1 MGIFTCS
8 RKSRAN
14 PSKPMG
20 DWKSQYPPD
29 YNEVVASDYASNQS
43 SSPDGFLATSEFQV
57 EAMGY
62 NTNQALSGSKTLEN
76 ISVYS
81 VEFGAPIQEKY
92 TSIRLKRS
100 SNSCAL
106 VRSSDPRQN
115 ALISTIY
122 RWGPGRH
129 PRMRILPRDSS
140 VSVEQAIDD
149 DTLCGE
155 LVDVQSRS
163 MVSRAQVFDTSL
175 GKYQW
180 RYGSREE
187 RKACNA
193 DSLLI
198 LERMDCMILGDGTK
212 TKSGARVAQL
222 IRNDQFRTPGSVKYS
237 GGNGGRLVMDL
248 RMWKDEKHADTDGV
262 EAFFVAS
269 CILMLKREADRFI
282 DNNIVAV
289 T

>member
-20 DWKSQYPPD
+20 DWKSQSPPD
-29 YNEVVASDYASNQS
+29 YNEVVASDYASNQFS
-43 SSPDGFLATSEFQV
+43 FPDGFLATSELQV

-62 NTNQALSGSKTLEN
+62 NTNQALSGSKLLEN

-81 VEFGAPIQEKY
+81 VEFGVPTQEKY
-92 TSIRLKRS
+92 TSIRLKRN

-149 DTLCGE
+149 DKVCGE

-175 GKYQW
+175 GKYEW

-198 LERMDCMILGDGTK
+198 LERMDRMVLGDGTR

-262 EAFFVAS
+262 EAFIVAS

-282 DNNIVAV
+282 DNNLVAV

>member
-1 MGIFTCS
+1 
-8 RKSRAN
+8 
-14 PSKPMG
+14 MG
-20 DWKSQYPPD
+20 DWKSQSPPD
-29 YNEVVASDYASNQS
+29 YNEVVASDYASSQS
-43 SSPDGFLATSEFQV
+43 SFPDGFLATSELQV
-57 EAMGY
+57 EAIGY
-62 NTNQALSGSKTLEN
+62 NTNQALSGNKTLEN

-81 VEFGAPIQEKY
+81 VESGVPVQEKY
-92 TSIRLKRS
+92 TSVRLKSS

-106 VRSSDPRQN
+106 VHSSDPRQN

-129 PRMRILPRDSS
+129 PRMRILPRDAS

-149 DTLCGE
+149 DNLRGE

-175 GKYQW
+175 GKFEW

-198 LERMDCMILGDGTK
+198 LERMDPIVLADGTK
-212 TKSGARVAQL
+212 TRSGARVAQL
-222 IRNDQFRTPGSVKYS
+222 IRNDQFRTPGSVRYS
-237 GGNGGRLVMDL
+237 GGNGGRLVIDL
-248 RMWKDEKHADTDGV
+248 RAWKDEKHADADGV

-282 DNNIVAV
+282 DNNIAAV
-289 T
+289 V

>member
-14 PSKPMG
+14 PSKPIG
-20 DWKSQYPPD
+20 NWKSQSPPD
-29 YNEVVASDYASNQS
+29 YNEVVASNYASNQS

-57 EAMGY
+57 EAIGY
-62 NTNQALSGSKTLEN
+62 NTNQALSGSKPLEN

-81 VEFGAPIQEKY
+81 MEFGAPIQEKY
-92 TSIRLKRS
+92 TSIRLKSS

-106 VRSSDPRQN
+106 VRPSDPRQN

-122 RWGPGRH
+122 RWGPGRR

-149 DTLCGE
+149 DKLCGE

-175 GKYQW
+175 GKYEW

-198 LERMDCMILGDGTK
+198 LERMDRMVLGDGTK

-222 IRNDQFRTPGSVKYS
+222 IRNDQFRTRGSVRYS

-248 RMWKDEKHADTDGV
+248 RTWKDEKHADTDDV

-282 DNNIVAV
+282 ENNIVAV
-289 T
+289 A

>member
-14 PSKPMG
+14 PSNPMG
-20 DWKSQYPPD
+20 DWKSQSPPD
-29 YNEVVASDYASNQS
+29 YNEVVASDAASNQS

-57 EAMGY
+57 EALGY
-62 NTNQALSGSKTLEN
+62 DTNQALSGKFLEN

-81 VEFGAPIQEKY
+81 VEFGAPTQEKY
-92 TSIRLKRS
+92 TSIRLKSS

-106 VRSSDPRQN
+106 VRPSDPRQN

-149 DTLCGE
+149 DKVCGE

-175 GKYQW
+175 GKYEW

-198 LERMDCMILGDGTK
+198 LERMDRVVLGDGTT

-222 IRNDQFRTPGSVKYS
+222 IRNDQFRTRGSARYS

>member
-1 MGIFTCS
+1 
-8 RKSRAN
+8 
-14 PSKPMG
+14 MG
-20 DWKSQYPPD
+20 DWKSQSPPE
-29 YNEVVASDYASNQS
+29 YKEVVASDYASSQS
-43 SSPDGFLATSEFQV
+43 SFPDSFLATSELQV
-57 EAMGY
+57 EAIGY
-62 NTNQALSGSKTLEN
+62 NINQALSGSKKLEN

-81 VEFGAPIQEKY
+81 VEPGAPIQEKY
-92 TSIRLKRS
+92 TSIRLKS
-100 SNSCAL
+100 NSNSCAL

-115 ALISTIY
+115 ALSSTIY

-129 PRMRILPRDSS
+129 PRMRILPHDAR

-149 DTLCGE
+149 DKLCGE

-163 MVSRAQVFDTSL
+163 MVSRTQVFDTSL
-175 GKYQW
+175 GKFEW

-187 RKACNA
+187 RQAYNA

-198 LERMDCMILGDGTK
+198 LERKDRIVLADGTK
-212 TKSGARVAQL
+212 TKSSARVAQL
-222 IRNDQFRTPGSVKYS
+222 IRNDQFRTPGSVRYS

-248 RMWKDEKHADTDGV
+248 RTWKDEKHTDADNV

-282 DNNIVAV
+282 EHNIAAVA
-289 T
+289 

>member
-1 MGIFTCS
+1 MG
-8 RKSRAN
+8 N
-14 PSKPMG
+14 
-20 DWKSQYPPD
+20 WKSQSPPD
-29 YNEVVASDYASNQS
+29 YNEVVASNYASNQS

-57 EAMGY
+57 EAIGY
-62 NTNQALSGSKTLEN
+62 NTNQALSGSKPLEN

-81 VEFGAPIQEKY
+81 MEFGAPIQEKY
-92 TSIRLKRS
+92 TSIRLKSS

-106 VRSSDPRQN
+106 VRPSDPRQN

-122 RWGPGRH
+122 RWGPGRR

-149 DTLCGE
+149 DKLCGE

-163 MVSRAQVFDTSL
+163 MS
-175 GKYQW
+175 G
-180 RYGSREE
+180 E

-198 LERMDCMILGDGTK
+198 LERMDRMVLGDGTK

-222 IRNDQFRTPGSVKYS
+222 IRNDQFRTRGSVRYS

-248 RMWKDEKHADTDGV
+248 RTWKDEKHADTDDV

-282 DNNIVAV
+282 ENNIVAV
-289 T
+289 A